1 MDVKITRRLSAIV
14 SADLAGYSR
23 LMGIDEVGTLNT
35 LRRHRQEL
43 IDPLISE
50 HGGRIVKTMGDGL
63 LMEFPSVVSA
73 VACSVAVQE
82 GMAKRNEE
90 LQEVEQF
97 AFRIG
102 VNLGDILIEDGDIHG
117 DGVNIAARLEAL
129 AEPGGICVSERVHD
143 DVRDRIGINFVDLGK
158 RELKNISRALRCWAW
173 HPARAETQKI
183 KSTSEFLKAPVLVV
197 FPFNNFSSDPE
208 YEFFADGL
216 SEDLTT
222 LLSAYRDFPV
232 IARNSAFMFKG
243 KEFDVTEAGQ
253 QLGAD
258 YAVEGS
264 VRVAGNR
271 MRVNAQLIDVSTG
284 HHLWAQKFDRN
295 IEDIFTL
302 QDELSLQIA
311 AMISPTVVRHEGARA
326 NAATSEDIG
335 HWAAMVR
342 IRQRLLSADA
352 QNISEAIAAL
362 LEQERKHPEDSMIQA
377 LIAWFNSMEIVSGT
391 KGFREVRAE
400 MVKRSKR
407 ALQLDPT
414 NYLAYNVLAIGEQ
427 FHGHLDAALQAN
439 EKSIELNPSAG
450 LSYAWRATTK
460 CLLGQLEE
468 SIEDFAIMERLSP
481 MDPLLPASDVNKSRS
496 LLFLG
501 RFDEA
506 IKIARRSIDGVPNL
520 PYSHVALISALG
532 NAGMVEAA
540 KDHAREFQERFPDI
554 HLSSVFVN
562 FRTRDPKDFELFKN
576 GMKVAG
582 FNID

>member
-1 MDVKITRRLSAIV
+1 MGIKITRRLSAIV

-63 LMEFPSVVSA
+63 LIEFPSVVSA
-73 VACSVAVQE
+73 VACSVSVQE

-143 DVRDRIGINFVDLGK
+143 DVRDRLDVNFVDLGK

-243 KEFDVTEAGQ
+243 KEFDVSEAGQ
-253 QLGAD
+253 KLGAD

-284 HHLWAQKFDRN
+284 HHLWAQKYDRN

-414 NYLAYNVLAIGEQ
+414 NYLAYNMLAIGEQ

-450 LSYAWRATTK
+450 LSYSWRATTK

-506 IKIARRSIDGVPNL
+506 IKIARRSIDVVPNL

-540 KDHAREFQERFPDI
+540 KDHARELQKRFPDI

>member
-1 MDVKITRRLSAIV
+1 MDIKITRRLAAIV

-63 LMEFPSVVSA
+63 LIEFPSVVSA
-73 VACSVAVQE
+73 VACSVSVQE

-90 LQEVEQF
+90 LQEVDQF

-102 VNLGDILIEDGDIHG
+102 VNLGDILIEDEDIHG

-158 RELKNISRALRCWAW
+158 RELKNISRTLRCWAW

-271 MRVNAQLIDVSTG
+271 MRVNAQLIDVSSG

-352 QNISEAIAAL
+352 QNISEAIVAL

-414 NYLAYNVLAIGEQ
+414 NYLAYNMLAIGEQ

-532 NAGMVEAA
+532 NAGMAEAA

-582 FNID
+582 FDID

>member
-1 MDVKITRRLSAIV
+1 MDIKITRRLSAIV

-63 LMEFPSVVSA
+63 LIEFPSVVSA
-73 VACSVAVQE
+73 VACSVSVQE

-90 LQEVEQF
+90 LQEVDQF

-158 RELKNISRALRCWAW
+158 RELKNISRTLRCWAW

-271 MRVNAQLIDVSTG
+271 MRVNAQLIDVSSG

-352 QNISEAIAAL
+352 QNISVAIVAL

-414 NYLAYNVLAIGEQ
+414 NYLAYNMLAIGEQ
-427 FHGHLDAALQAN
+427 FHGHLDTALQAN

-582 FNID
+582 FDID

>member
-1 MDVKITRRLSAIV
+1 MEEQIVRRLSAIV

-23 LMGIDEVGTLNT
+23 LMGIDEVGTRNM

-50 HGGRIVKTMGDGL
+50 HHGRIVKTMGDGL
-63 LMEFPSVVSA
+63 LLEFPSVVSA
-73 VACSVAVQE
+73 VACSISVQE

-90 LQEVEQF
+90 LQEAEKF

-102 VNLGDILIEDGDIHG
+102 VNLGDVLIEDEDIHG

-143 DVRDRIGINFVDLGK
+143 DVRDRIDINFVDLGK
-158 RELKNISRALRCWAW
+158 RNLKNISRAIQCWSW
-173 HPARAETQKI
+173 HPARAEKKPM
-183 KSTSEFLKAPVLVV
+183 KSTREFLKAPVLVV

-216 SEDLTT
+216 TEDLTT

-232 IARNSAFMFKG
+232 IARNSAFRFKG
-243 KEFDVTEAGQ
+243 KEFDVMDAGQ
-253 QLGAD
+253 QLAAE

-271 MRVNAQLIDVSTG
+271 MRVNAQLIDISTG
-284 HHLWAQKFDRN
+284 HHLWAQKYDRDV
-295 IEDIFTL
+295 EDIFTL
-302 QDELSLQIA
+302 QDDLSLQIA
-311 AMISPTVVRHEGARA
+311 AMISPTVVRHEGSRA

-335 HWAAMVR
+335 HWGAMVR
-342 IRQRLLSADA
+342 IRQRLLSVEAEKIAGAKAD
-352 QNISEAIAAL
+352 L
-362 LEQERKHPEDSMIQA
+362 LEQESKHPESSMIHA
-377 LIAWFNSMEIVSGT
+377 LLAQFNSMEIVGGT
-391 KGFREVRAE
+391 KDFREVRTE
-400 MVKRSKR
+400 MLERSRR
-407 ALQLDPT
+407 ALKLDPT
-414 NYLAYNVLAIGEQ
+414 NYLAYNMLALGEQ
-427 FHGHLDAALQAN
+427 FHGHLEAALLAN

-468 SIEDFAIMERLSP
+468 SIEDFEIMERLSP
-481 MDPLLPASDVNKSRS
+481 LDPLLPASDVNKARS

-506 IKIARRSIDGVPNL
+506 IVIAKRSIGALPNL
-520 PYSHVALISALG
+520 PYSRAVLVSALG
-532 NAGMVEAA
+532 NAGMVKAA
-540 KDHAREFQERFPDI
+540 KEQAKEFQERFPDI
-554 HLSSVFVN
+554 NLSSVFVN
-562 FRTRDPKDFELFKN
+562 FRTRNPKDFELFKN
-576 GMKVAG
+576 GMKVAN
-582 FNID
+582 FTFD